1 MSEYQP
7 RGQGGW
13 PAQPP
18 AMSPGPRDYPVSHGQ
33 GASGEPGYGRGAYG
47 PPPGRTRRRRRRHPG
62 LILLVVLAVL
72 AVVAVIADQVARSY
86 AQSQVAQQVQQ
97 SAKLSAKPSVS
108 IGGWPFVTQILSHDL
123 KQVRISANNVT
134 DNGGKVRFD
143 FSATATGVHLNS
155 SLNGG
160 TADRVDGQV
169 LLPFS
174 AVASAVSLPTGT
186 VTLSAD
192 PAEGP
197 NAVKVDLGVLGS
209 VTGTVK
215 LASPSKIT
223 IQPGTASG
231 FASFLGGAS
240 GQAFSIDIP
249 KLPAGLVVRSVT
261 VTSQGIVATA
271 AGTNTPLTQ

>member
-1 MSEYQP
+1 MSDYQP
-7 RGQGGW
+7 RAQGGW

-18 AMSPGPRDYPVSHGQ
+18 ADSLGPRGYPVSHGQ
-33 GASGEPGYGRGAYG
+33 DAPGGRGAYG
-47 PPPGRTRRRRRRHPG
+47 PPPGRMRRRRRRHP
-62 LILLVVLAVL
+62 LAVLVAVLVVLAVI
-72 AVVAVIADQVARSY
+72 AVIADQVAKSY
-86 AQSQVAQQVQQ
+86 AQGQVAQQVQQ

-108 IGGWPFVTQILSHDL
+108 IGGWPFVTQIAAHDL

-155 SLNGG
+155 SFNGG
-160 TADRVDGQV
+160 TADKVNGQV

-174 AVASAVSLPTGT
+174 SVASTVNLPAGA

-197 NAVKVDLGVLGS
+197 DAVKVDLGVLGS

-215 LASPSKIT
+215 LASPSKIVV
-223 IQPGTASG
+223 QPGSASG
-231 FASFLGGAS
+231 FASLFSGADS
-240 GQAFSIDIP
+240 QGFSIDIP
-249 KLPAGLVVRSVT
+249 QLPAGLVVRSVS

-271 AGTNTPLTQ
+271 SGTNTPLTQ